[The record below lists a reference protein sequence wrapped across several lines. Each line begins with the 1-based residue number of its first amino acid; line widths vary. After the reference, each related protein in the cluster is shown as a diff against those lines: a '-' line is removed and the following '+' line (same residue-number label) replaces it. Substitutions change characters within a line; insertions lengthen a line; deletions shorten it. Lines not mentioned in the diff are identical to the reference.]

1 MSHVWQINRRLI
13 CLPPVIRVPHDTAE
27 SSPGTAAA
35 ALPASVT
42 PHRRILELDGLRACA
57 AISLVLF
64 HFTHVYSVKY
74 GYSSPL
80 GFVWNYGA
88 YGTEMFFILS
98 GYVNSMSLLRRHRP
112 GDFLAARV
120 IRIVPMFLMVVL
132 ANAWI
137 CTRVPLAE
145 SSYTWPQLLANLTLV
160 PKVFGYEC
168 LDPVMWTLQIEMLF
182 YGLLVG
188 VYCLTR
194 RMERAVYG
202 WAPVLAAA
210 AILCPYLDAQNA
222 AAAGESWFQVAS
234 GIRQWLVLDF
244 APLFVIGSM
253 IYMLQVGENA
263 RRRRL
268 HQTLLIVAA
277 FVFHSIDHGKH
288 NPLATTLLIGL
299 VTAAGYGRLPM
310 LRVTPLIFISTIS
323 YAVYLCHNN
332 LGVVLIHAFDSA
344 GVPPQLCFGIAIV
357 FTLSLSLLV
366 TRWVEQP
373 MTRWL
378 RERYAIWCQRT
389 TPVGLIKPTVQ
400 SPAAGS

>member
-1 MSHVWQINRRLI
+1 M
-13 CLPPVIRVPHDTAE
+13 A
-27 SSPGTAAA
+27 
-35 ALPASVT
+35 

-74 GYSSPL
+74 GFSSPL

-98 GYVNSMSLLRRHRP
+98 GFVNSMSLLRRNRP

-120 IRIVPMFLMVVL
+120 IRIVPMFVL
-132 ANAWI
+132 LVAANAWI
-137 CTRVPLAE
+137 CTRAPLSSE
-145 SSYTWPQLLANLTLV
+145 SYTYPQLLANLTLI

-188 VYCLTR
+188 VYFLTR

-202 WAPVLAAA
+202 WAPVLMLSAV
-210 AILCPYLDAQNA
+210 LCPHLDGQGP
-222 AAAGESWFQVAS
+222 AAAGETWFQIAT
-234 GIRQWLVLDF
+234 GIRRLLVLDF

-253 IYMLQVGENA
+253 IYMIKVGQNA

-277 FVFHSIDHGKH
+277 FIFHSIDHGKH
-288 NPLATTLLIGL
+288 NPLATALLIAL
-299 VTAAGYGRLPM
+299 VTAAGYGRLPI
-310 LRVTPLIFISTIS
+310 LRIKPLVFISTIS

-332 LGVVLIHAFDSA
+332 LGTVLIHTFDQS
-344 GVPPQLCFGIAIV
+344 GVRPQICFAIAIV
-357 FTLSLSLLV
+357 FTVALSLLI
-366 TRWVEQP
+366 TRWIEQP
-373 MTRWL
+373 MTIWL
-378 RERYAIWCQRT
+378 RERYARSTLGRDSDAASHSNQPCSRQP
-389 TPVGLIKPTVQ
+389 PVRR
-400 SPAAGS
+400 SW